1 MIFQIL
7 EIFIIELVCMST
19 KTIVVLTM
27 LVVLSV
33 LLGFTSTT
41 DQNVDVFGE
50 INISSHKNS
59 HFALGSSLVS
69 DQYDS
74 INQYTNYNPSEYTN
88 DPILFNI
95 DHIQQ
100 PSFAYQQDKNNYL
113 NDYEYNDHYDYRNDF
128 VARLDPYQVLS
139 DNGYYYLDS
148 SGIVYLSFDY
158 FTKELSYSVFVQGM
172 SYLDGDDVEIIQIHL
187 GRNGQNGPTVLSLCN
202 EKIGKGHC
210 REGPGLSVEGVLD
223 ENDLKGPL
231 KGSSFDELMEIFTSG
246 KSYVYVQS
254 RDHPE
259 GEMRGQIYY

>member
-19 KTIVVLTM
+19 KTIVFTM
-27 LVVLSV
+27 LVVLSI

-41 DQNVDVFGE
+41 NQNIDVFGE
-50 INISSHKNS
+50 INMSSYKNS
-59 HFALGSSLVS
+59 YFALGSSLVS
-69 DQYDS
+69 DMYDS
-74 INQYTNYNPSEYTN
+74 INQYDDYHPSEYTN

-95 DHIQQ
+95 DYSKQ

-113 NDYEYNDHYDYRNDF
+113 NEYEYNDNYDYRNEF
-128 VARLDPYQVLS
+128 VARLDPYPVTS

-148 SGIVYLSFDY
+148 YGIVYLSFDY
-158 FTKELSYSVFVQGM
+158 LTKELSYRVFVQGM
-172 SYLDGDDVEIIQIHL
+172 SYLEGDDVEIIQIHL
-187 GRNGQNGPTVLSLCN
+187 GVNGQNGPTILSLCN

-210 REGPGLSVEGVLD
+210 REGPGLSVEGVLE

-231 KGSSFDELMEIFTSG
+231 KGSSFDELLELFTSG

-254 RDHPE
+254 RGHPE